1 MKGVGEKE
9 KNIAPA
15 LKNISASF
23 PSFMYLVLFFFF
35 FISEGLLL
43 LIKINLTKSKDFQM
57 RT

>member
-35 FISEGLLL
+35 LFQ
-43 LIKINLTKSKDFQM
+43 KDYCYL
-57 RT
+57 